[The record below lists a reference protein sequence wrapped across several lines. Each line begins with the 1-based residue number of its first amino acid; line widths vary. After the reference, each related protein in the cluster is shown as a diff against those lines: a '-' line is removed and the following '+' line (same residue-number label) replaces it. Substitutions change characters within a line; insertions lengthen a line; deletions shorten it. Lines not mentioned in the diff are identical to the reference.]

1 MFKLQP
7 ARTRSRR
14 LVSHAVR
21 GVVRGA
27 VSCAIVVGATL
38 IGTDL
43 LPRSTTPEVVN
54 ASATDNAPTAVP
66 TSIDRAAGVLRQ
78 ARRLRKPGTLVFPM
92 AAAPRCYVL
101 NNFNASRSNGTRLH
115 EGIDLLATNGQPIYA
130 VADGVLIR
138 QSGAEAA
145 LSGMSWG
152 LAGDNGSYYFYAH
165 LSSFTDGLSVG
176 SRVRSGDVIGAVGDT
191 GNAGPGNNHLHFEVH
206 PAGVNTA
213 AVDPFPLLEIP
224 AGCTVY

>member
-1 MFKLQP
+1 V
-7 ARTRSRR
+7 RR
-14 LVSHAVR
+14 
-21 GVVRGA
+21 RGA
-27 VSCAIVVGATL
+27 VVCAIIAGVAL

-43 LPRSTTPEVVN
+43 PPGPATTEVAH
-54 ASATDNAPTAVP
+54 ASATDISPSVVPAV
-66 TSIDRAAGVLRQ
+66 IDRAAGVLRQ

-92 AAAPRCYVL
+92 AATPRCYVL

-130 VADGVLIR
+130 VTDGVLIR
-138 QSGAEAA
+138 QSGPEAA

-165 LSSFTDGLSVG
+165 LSAFTDGLSVG
-176 SRVRSGDVIGAVGDT
+176 SRVRLGDVIGAVGDT